1 MAFDLGTLL
10 ADLDGVVA
18 KATSY
23 ADLADKWVD
32 AAAVW
37 VEKLPVVGPD
47 AATVV
52 ALVDEVTK
60 ALDALN
66 AALNP

>member
-1 MAFDLGTLL
+1 MAFDFGSLL
-10 ADLDGVVA
+10 SEIDGVVA

-37 VEKLPVVGPD
+37 VEKLPVVGAE

-52 ALVDEVTK
+52 TLVDDVTK

-66 AALNP
+66 AALNA